1 MDGTTATELASFL
14 APPILL
20 SLGLSLITAQLLIGW
35 VLWSLPTPLGSRSK
49 IRKFGRI
56 LIEDSF
62 VNAFVLSIFSVP
74 NLAMRLIG
82 EFGWGSA
89 DAAYENLYEFLGLGC
104 CSPGNTSPACLSNCF
119 GETINRQGLCGVPTG
134 AGLLGA
140 ALAGYRYAFWDII
153 TWLFIFFVIVV
164 AITIAKGI
172 VPYALQT
179 IADFAGGIIT
189 NFSSNYLATLML
201 LLIPIFVMIPALVY
215 MIYVL
220 YFLSKFI
227 QVVWPALLLL
237 GGFLYGLPARL
248 GRKWGAVL
256 IAVTLVFYI
265 GLPIMPAFVNTM
277 ASTQNAQT
285 LLADMQTDYNKVLS
299 LVEQYGGTDIIFQV
313 QPRQFG
319 PGGAPY
325 MAAPDFARIQI
336 SGGGAPDRYI
346 WTDGHGL
353 RGYFLPPG
361 TYTIP
366 AVWWHGVPVTFN
378 GTQTSFT
385 ITEDDIKAS
394 KESIK
399 HTTLTADV
407 YSFRFT
413 MASNNGTIFFPVG
426 FRMWGDAW
434 SNVRVYSM
442 QLDEQGV
449 GFTFYVDSSLIAY
462 YQFFMFAQQ
471 NVAFTDLLDGASPFR
486 TELSNPHFQTLF
498 TDGAVY
504 WYRGIV
510 VGLHG
515 GYHTFKVTVN
525 SIGPAPVPLKQDEDS
540 YSLSNLQNPMLPKPN
555 GQRMADLGQYYAS
568 ILILPNI
575 FVYIILVGFS
585 AGLARMLKGRSII

>member
-1 MDGTTATELASFL
+1 
-14 APPILL
+14 
-20 SLGLSLITAQLLIGW
+20 
-35 VLWSLPTPLGSRSK
+35 
-49 IRKFGRI
+49 
-56 LIEDSF
+56 
-62 VNAFVLSIFSVP
+62 
-74 NLAMRLIG
+74 
-82 EFGWGSA
+82 
-89 DAAYENLYEFLGLGC
+89 
-104 CSPGNTSPACLSNCF
+104 
-119 GETINRQGLCGVPTG
+119 
-134 AGLLGA
+134 
-140 ALAGYRYAFWDII
+140 
-153 TWLFIFFVIVV
+153 
-164 AITIAKGI
+164 
-172 VPYALQT
+172 
-179 IADFAGGIIT
+179 
-189 NFSSNYLATLML
+189 ML

-220 YFLSKFI
+220 YFLSQFI

-256 IAVTLVFYI
+256 IAVTMVMYV
-265 GLPIMPAFVNTM
+265 GLPLMPAFVNTM

-366 AVWWHGVPVTFN
+366 AVWWPGVPVTFN

-525 SIGPAPVPLKQDEDS
+525 SIGPAPVPLKQDEDP